1 MSSGQALGRGAAP
14 GSGSTWPSPPW
25 GPSVMRRGSWC
36 SPATS
41 GHLRGNKWRMF
52 LDIIYIQYRQSW
64 RDSRLRFSQFHDLN
78 MTELSLNWI
87 FLDNIW
93 KPDTYVLG
101 GRESFLHRIT
111 SPNRLVRL
119 AEDGTISYSQRL
131 TLATNCRM
139 KLRKFP
145 LDSQTCR
152 VELSSFG
159 YTLDAVLEWRLQKL
173 MLLTDALTRSSI
185 SGPVRALSLLASW
198 PSMITPWCST
208 PPGTETH
215 HQNWASDRFSRAPR
229 IFSLKHYQFLASGL
243 SLFYRGLLVS
253 IFSGL
258 IFRWF
263 WLWPAPG
270 WASGW
275 WGPRRG
281 AR

>member
-1 MSSGQALGRGAAP
+1 
-14 GSGSTWPSPPW
+14 
-25 GPSVMRRGSWC
+25 
-36 SPATS
+36 
-41 GHLRGNKWRMF
+41 
-52 LDIIYIQYRQSW
+52 
-64 RDSRLRFSQFHDLN
+64 

-131 TLATNCRM
+131 TLATTCRM

-159 YTLDAVLEWRLQKL
+159 YTLDAVGVKVAETN
-173 MLLTDALTRSSI
+173 LLTDALTRWSI
-185 SGPVRALSLLASW
+185 SGPVRALSLSASW
-198 PSMITPWCST
+198 PSMITPWCGT
-208 PPGTETH
+208 HTGTETH
-215 HQNWASDRFSRAPR
+215 HPNWASDRFSRALR
-229 IFSLKHYQFLASGL
+229 IFSLKHYQVLASGL
-243 SLFYRGLLVS
+243 SLSCSGLLVS

-258 IFRWF
+258 TSRWF
-263 WLWPAPG
+263 
-270 WASGW
+270 
-275 WGPRRG
+275 
-281 AR
+281 